1 MTRTG
6 GCARRTWFPRQV
18 SAEARTQILADGPEH
33 VINAVAVRVHP
44 FHRRSYAE
52 VSDAEDV
59 DEGAVA
65 RGSHQND
72 PIEDASASEV
82 TALYK
87 TYAMGVG
94 AELHHKHAKDAD
106 TIDETEE
113 DRPHSDDVAEVP
125 EN

>member
-87 TYAMGVG
+87 TYAMGG
-94 AELHHKHAKDAD
+94 GESFTTSMPRMRTQLMKLRK
-106 TIDETEE
+106 TGLTQMM
-113 DRPHSDDVAEVP
+113 
-125 EN
+125 